1 MTPMTVFFKKIDLN
15 KKAYLRIYEEDE
27 EVKRIEQYNQEK
39 NQILN

>member
-1 MTPMTVFFKKIDLN
+1 MTVFFKKIELN

-39 NQILN
+39 NQIHN